1 VFLSVLHVTFVLSRL
16 DVAWR
21 ENRRCRVASRAI
33 ILPAE
38 RLGIELAGRT
48 TAQIFA
54 PDTAA
59 EEAYAQSRS
68 PFREKR

>member
-1 VFLSVLHVTFVLSRL
+1 VLSRL
-16 DVAWR
+16 DVARR
-21 ENRRCRVASRAI
+21 ENRRCRVASGAI

-48 TAQIFA
+48 AVQIFA

-59 EEAYAQSRS
+59 EKVCAQSRS